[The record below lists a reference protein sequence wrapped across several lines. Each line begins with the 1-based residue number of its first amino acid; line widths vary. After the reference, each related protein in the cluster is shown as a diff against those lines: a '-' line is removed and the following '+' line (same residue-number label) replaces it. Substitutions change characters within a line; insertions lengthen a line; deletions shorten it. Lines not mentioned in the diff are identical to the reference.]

1 VEFFAVAAG
10 ERWEM
15 GGEIPAP
22 RTVTLR
28 ARITRATGQQVAW
41 MRNGRAI
48 AETQVPANAET
59 MLETEAHAGDWFTIV
74 VRDGGTP
81 TLFANAIYV
90 RRN

>member
-1 VEFFAVAAG
+1 MEFFAVAAG

-28 ARITRATGQQVAW
+28 ARITGATGQHVAW
-41 MRNGRAI
+41 MRNGKTI
-48 AETQVPANAET
+48 AETQVSVNADT
-59 MLETEAHAGDWFTIV
+59 MLETDAHAGDWFTIV

-81 TLFANAIYV
+81 TVFANAIYV